1 MLYLFL
7 GFISAALFGIGV
19 ATLYGSDAL
28 LALPWVDHVFW
39 ALIFAGAALAVFQN
53 VPDLWCRLCQRVSG
67 VLTFC
72 GSRSCGETTA

>member
-7 GFISAALFGIGV
+7 GFASAALFGIGV

-28 LALPWVDHVFW
+28 LGLPWVDHVFW
-39 ALIFAGAALAVFQN
+39 ALIFAGAVLAALEN

-72 GSRSCGETTA
+72 ARRTCGEAAA